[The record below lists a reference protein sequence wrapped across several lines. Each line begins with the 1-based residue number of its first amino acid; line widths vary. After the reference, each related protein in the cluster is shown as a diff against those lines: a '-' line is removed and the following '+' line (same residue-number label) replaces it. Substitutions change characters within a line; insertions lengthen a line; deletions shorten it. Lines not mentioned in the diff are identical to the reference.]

1 MFNGIVKTIG
11 QSVIQDLCVSA
22 GAVLT
27 AHGFLASSQSQEFE
41 GSAFFLAMLAFNAV
55 LQHLQTATPEASQ
68 SSTAST
74 NPKGPTS

>member
-22 GAVLT
+22 GAILT
-27 AHGFLASSQSQEFE
+27 ARGFLVSSQAQEFE
-41 GSAFFLAMLAFNAV
+41 GSAFFFAMLAFNAV
-55 LQHLQTATPEASQ
+55 LQHIQ

-74 NPKGPTS
+74 NLKGPTP